1 MNIELLTEV
10 ADHHAE
16 ELSELMNQLV
26 PEGVVLTK
34 KDLEQIVRSDSS
46 LLFVAKDGDAIIG
59 SFTLV
64 VYRIPTGSKAIV
76 EDVVVDQSRRRQHIG
91 ENMIRYAINYAKEH
105 GIVKIDLTSRPEK
118 AAANRLYQKLGFVK
132 RQTNVYRYDLS

>member
-26 PEGVVLTK
+26 PEGVMVTK

-46 LLFVAKDGDAIIG
+46 LLFVAKDGNAIIG

-91 ENMIRYAINYAKEH
+91 EAMIRHAINYAKEH